1 MISCLSVAQRCI
13 PIGISEVALRLPLI
27 VVAFY
32 TSRGAR
38 PFASGL
44 QIPVGGFGLEYILTR
59 NCFSALLRLTK
70 PYSGSLSPFCRSN
83 RSSMA
88 GEDNRGKRV
97 AEEIPEES
105 MPMNQCL
112 RRMR

>member
-1 MISCLSVAQRCI
+1 MLH
-13 PIGISEVALRLPLI
+13 LPLI
-27 VVAFY
+27 AVAFY
-32 TSRGAR
+32 MSRGAR

-59 NCFSALLRLTK
+59 NCFSALLHLSK
-70 PYSGSLSPFCRSN
+70 PCSGSLFPFHRSN

-88 GEDNRGKRV
+88 DEDNRGKRAV
-97 AEEIPEES
+97 EEIPEES
-105 MPMNQCL
+105 MLMNQRL